1 MPLSGTCYRVAL
13 IALNE
18 EKGDREMQ
26 KNTPSLRER
35 KKAETRATILNE
47 ARALFAVGGFDATTL
62 DDICMAASVS
72 RRTFF
77 RYFPSKE
84 ALVFPNRQ
92 TRLKAFAGFIKQRP
106 GNEDMFA
113 TLRKGT
119 VLFAAGYQENRAQL
133 MEVQALIAKSS
144 TLQTSERD
152 IDREWEEVIRA
163 AFISEFGG
171 DDHGAKRARIL
182 AGATIGV
189 IRATMRHWYE
199 GNAREDLAQLGLD
212 ALGALQRGFP
222 LPSDSTAA
230 AS

>member
-1 MPLSGTCYRVAL
+1 VAL
-13 IALNE
+13 IASNE
-18 EKGDREMQ
+18 EKGDRELPE
-26 KNTPSLRER
+26 KNPSLRER
-35 KKAETRATILNE
+35 KKQETRATILKE
-47 ARALFAVGGFDATTL
+47 ARALFASGGFDGTTL
-62 DDICMAASVS
+62 DDICVAASVS

-92 TRLKAFAGFIKQRP
+92 IRLDAFANFIKARP
-106 GNEDMFA
+106 SGEDMFT

-119 VLFAAGYQENRAQL
+119 VLFAAGYEENREQL
-133 MEVQALIAKSS
+133 LEVQALIGRSG

-163 AFISEFGG
+163 AFETEFGDSEEG
-171 DDHGAKRARIL
+171 RKRARIL

-199 GNAREDLAQLGLD
+199 GEGRESLAQLGMD
-212 ALGALQRGFP
+212 ALDALQRGFP
-222 LPSDSTAA
+222 LPSDNAAA